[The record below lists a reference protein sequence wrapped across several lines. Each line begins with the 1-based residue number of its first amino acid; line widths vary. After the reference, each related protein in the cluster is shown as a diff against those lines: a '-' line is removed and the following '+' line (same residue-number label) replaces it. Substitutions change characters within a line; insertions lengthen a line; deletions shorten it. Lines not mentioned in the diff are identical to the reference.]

1 MKRRNARNLNLLI
14 SLTSLAILLLAGA
27 GYYYIYVQNREAYL
41 HKRHF
46 RVLERIGENMV
57 ALNETYLANAK
68 ANGAQSIND
77 LKQQVRE
84 LVNEDINRVNQARK
98 NDQTRQ
104 AQAQALAG
112 ATLRRTKTVQSNPSS
127 SIPLFPATAKVTI
140 KSNRSFQVEAADRT
154 PYTLSF
160 EKFSEKYGQRTNL
173 EYEIDLLP
181 KAEAEAYASAN
192 PITLKPRQKDLQWEV
207 QYSIPIRDTGVE
219 GALLVKLSRSMD
231 DFMSSI
237 LREDV
242 FQDFVIL
249 KRDLDDGGSEALE
262 IVYETFDNYFVPQ
275 LLTQNLD
282 SIRALQIKNGEGA
295 QLSELPYLAHLQA
308 VQFNQYQLVLCGLV
322 AKDQFSRDRRK
333 ISTLLVLV
341 LLMLVLLLVL
351 GIPLLKLGLISDKE
365 RMKIS
370 DLVFA
375 TTSAIFGSSLVV
387 LLLFD
392 LYTYNGP
399 GQQQSKQQ
407 LVDLSESISG
417 SFFEELDA
425 IYDQLEYYDTL
436 DVEHR
441 NNRLHLIYG
450 NQDSSLLYPTH
461 YPYFTSVYWASLA
474 DSIGLEWSVRP
485 QPTPQVSLAGREY
498 LESVKEDRTWP
509 LGKVNGR
516 KQFMLESLLTRTNG
530 EKLGVVSKSS
540 ATNLGDETRRK
551 PASAVFLTS
560 YLYSVIQPILPN
572 GFGFAIVREDG
583 KVLFHSDQRRNLQ
596 HNFLE
601 ETANNS
607 IQAAIYNRSALYTS
621 GTYLGEDHNFYIQP
635 LDQLPLH
642 LVTFR
647 KKIYDRTTHEQIIS
661 LSFLLILI
669 SLAIGLGFVGL
680 LALFNPSS
688 HILKQDRYAFDW
700 LRPSRMNRGR
710 YQLIATAN
718 LFILL
723 LGAYFTQG
731 AAAPVALSI
740 IALSFIYAFLIAFF
754 LLNRNQRNEF
764 LWQSHRSV
772 VMTTFAILILFN
784 VLLDAVL
791 INIDSLQ
798 VRLFQLIPGFILI
811 MIIARIFFRYIQGGD
826 KKSVFS
832 AKRSIDTLPEQPD
845 FSDQIYYQ
853 WGRLDRFITG
863 IPIAVE
869 MLVMDII
876 SWFRN
881 RGLRMGTQR
890 SYRLFLLS
898 WLTVVGIFP
907 VIKFYEVAYNRELK
921 LQIQHSQIQF
931 SRDIAERNLAIDQ
944 RYLDIAFPDS
954 LQTQL
959 KRLGVYTEPYFQT
972 KFTADLLEGTQVDVK
987 YPVWRDTIQIPLS
1000 VIKGADKEYL
1010 LDIRFDTCL
1019 LSRTMPWGLG
1029 RYERSGLAAVFTDQ
1043 PSYQVRYMVW
1053 RVSDRQ
1059 LGFEVRL
1066 ERTETLRTNA
1076 SEQLDALY
1084 ALHETPIK
1092 VSFMINE
1099 QVGVESE
1106 ISNPEIITRRML
1118 KPENM
1123 SEQSEAYVLLDSLF
1137 SAFRPSYNDIVR
1149 RSTYLNRNASADS
1162 IWTWYQQPELTEVR
1176 PSDSQLSILSKR
1188 VSKLIFQEKSGL
1200 QLTSVVPQYNFPS
1213 LWDSPSFSG
1222 TRFWVAFIV
1231 LMVVFYLLID
1241 FVVYRFFAQNTL
1253 YLSSPDAVS
1262 ARKHLQET
1270 QENIFLVVP
1279 PRPLETDYIVIL
1291 DNKMAQLVE
1300 EKELPIDY
1308 QRQQYYFDL
1317 SRPEDIQ
1324 RLDTALKAHHSKQSN
1339 LPPLIILD
1347 DFEAG
1352 EPNQNVPDQKQ
1363 QLLDQL
1369 LLCQVQII
1377 ILSVQEP
1384 LEVSQQLSIGEDG
1397 EINIAQQRQWSRL
1410 LSNFSQL
1417 YFPLEK
1423 WQVLGNQLEAE
1434 SYVHRKHSFLYLA
1447 EISYRSKDLSI
1458 AGVSIKGSHG
1468 KANMQKLKKTENAE
1482 DAEKDDNYT
1491 SIRIDQHVDTPYK
1504 LNIKLKKLKRWYESN
1519 THEQI
1524 TVLSCLNP
1532 TQILQIYQKNPNKYR
1547 EQIND
1552 WKQLFDQ
1559 FHKAILSAPPRN
1571 LRMKDRIREI
1581 IRRECAHGKF
1591 LQGIQNELVAQL
1603 RTPGS
1608 RLGNTLFEEEII
1620 LQIGIRAKLY
1630 YHALWN
1636 ACSEDEQLLIYD
1648 LAQDGLMNSRN
1659 IQAIEALLRKGIFIT
1674 DEDTI
1679 HLMNRSFRNFVLTVV
1694 KPEEALKMEEKIQ
1707 ADATWSRAKI
1717 PIAII
1722 VFALAAFLYYTDVS
1736 EVLNDTATFVT
1747 AAAASIPVITK
1758 IVATIAGVNLSFS
1771 NLIPNL
1777 KRGPREGE

>member
-41 HKRHF
+41 HQRHF

-57 ALNETYLANAK
+57 ALNETYLSNAK
-68 ANGAQSIND
+68 ANGAQSLND

-84 LVNEDINRVNQARK
+84 LVNEEINRVNQARK
-98 NDQTRQ
+98 NDLARQTQALNQ
-104 AQAQALAG
+104 AQSLAG
-112 ATLRRTKTVQSNPSS
+112 ESLRRTKTVETVSS
-127 SIPLFPATAKVTI
+127 PAIPLFSANAQVSI
-140 KSNRSFQVEAADRT
+140 KSNRSFQVEAPGRS

-173 EYEIDLLP
+173 EYEIDLLST
-181 KAEAEAYASAN
+181 AEAEALSN
-192 PITLKPRQKDLQWEV
+192 DTPITLAPRQKDLQWEI
-207 QYSIPIRDTGVE
+207 QYSIPIRDAAVD

-231 DFMSSI
+231 DFMGSI
-237 LREDV
+237 MREDV

-249 KRDLDDGGSEALE
+249 NRGLKDDGSEDLE

-282 SIRALQIKNGEGA
+282 SIRSLQIKKGEGA
-295 QLSELPYLAHLQA
+295 ALSELPYLAHLQA
-308 VQFNQYQLVLCGLV
+308 VQFNQYQLILCGLIE
-322 AKDQFSRDRRK
+322 KDQFSRDRRK
-333 ISTLLVLV
+333 ISTLLVLI
-341 LLMLVLLLVL
+341 LLILVLLLVL

-370 DLVFA
+370 DLLFA
-375 TTSAIFGSSLVV
+375 TTSAIFGSSLLI

-399 GQQQSKQQ
+399 GEQQSKQQ
-407 LVDLSESISG
+407 LVDLSEEIS
-417 SFFEELDA
+417 SSLFDELEN
-425 IYDQLEYYDTL
+425 IYSQLMHYDTL
-436 DVEHR
+436 DIEHR
-441 NNRLHLIYG
+441 QNRLRLIYDDP
-450 NQDSSLLYPTH
+450 DSLVLYPKH
-461 YPYFTSVYWASLA
+461 YPFFTSVYWSSLA
-474 DSIGLEWSVRP
+474 DSIGLEWTVRP
-485 QPTPQVSLAGREY
+485 QATPQVSLSGREY
-498 LESVKEDRTWP
+498 LESVKEGRTWP

-540 ATNLGDETRRK
+540 ATNLGPEGKQK

-560 YLYSVIQPILPN
+560 YLYSVIQPLLPN
-572 GFGFAIVREDG
+572 GFGFTIVGEDG
-583 KVLFHSDQRRNLQ
+583 KVWFHSDKRRNLQ

-601 ETANNS
+601 ETDNSS
-607 IQAAIYNRSALYTS
+607 IQSAIYNRSALYTS
-621 GTYLGEDHNFYIQP
+621 GTYLGEDYNFYIQP

-669 SLAIGLGFVGL
+669 SLTIGLGFVGL

-688 HILKQDRYAFDW
+688 QILKQDRYVFDW

-718 LFILL
+718 ILTLL
-723 LGAYFTQG
+723 LGVYFTQG
-731 AAAPVALSI
+731 AGAPVALSI
-740 IALSFIYAFLIAFF
+740 IALSFVYAFLIAFF

-772 VMTTFAILILFN
+772 VFTTFAILILFN
-784 VLLDAVL
+784 LLLDAVL
-791 INIDSLQ
+791 INPDSLQ
-798 VRLFQLIPGFILI
+798 VRLFQLIPGFVLVA
-811 MIIARIFFRYIQGGD
+811 IIARIFYRYITGGN
-826 KKSVFS
+826 KKSVFN
-832 AKRSIDTLPEQPD
+832 AKRSLEALPEKPD
-845 FSDQIYYQ
+845 ISDRIYYH
-853 WGRLDRFITG
+853 WGRVDRLITSLPLILESMVMNTIYWFGKRG
-863 IPIAVE
+863 I
-869 MLVMDII
+869 
-876 SWFRN
+876 
-881 RGLRMGTQR
+881 RMGTQR

-898 WLTVVGIFP
+898 WLAVIGIFP

-931 SRDIAERNLAIDQ
+931 SRDFAARSLEIDQ
-944 RYLDIAFPDS
+944 RYLDIPFPDS

-959 KRLGVYTEPYFQT
+959 KRLGVYTQPYFKT
-972 KFTADLLEGTQVDVK
+972 TFTADLLEGTQVDIK
-987 YPVWRDTIQIPLS
+987 YPVWRDTIQIS
-1000 VIKGADKEYL
+1000 KAVIRPDAKEYL
-1010 LDIRFDTCL
+1010 LEITFDTCL

-1029 RYERSGLAAVFTDQ
+1029 RYERTGVASVFADQ
-1043 PSYQVRYMVW
+1043 PNYQVRYMVW
-1053 RVSDRQ
+1053 RVSDRK

-1076 SEQLDALY
+1076 SEQLDYLY
-1084 ALHETPIK
+1084 ELHEKPIE

-1099 QVGVESE
+1099 QVAVEAE
-1106 ISNPEIITRRML
+1106 IANPEIITRRML

-1123 SEQSEAYVLLDSLF
+1123 AEKSEPYVLLDSLF
-1137 SAFRPSYNDIVR
+1137 SAFRPSYNEIVR

-1162 IWTWYQQPELTEVR
+1162 IWTWYEQPELMEVR
-1176 PSDSQLSILSKR
+1176 PSDSKLSVLSKR

-1200 QLTSVVPQYNFPS
+1200 QLTSELPQYNFPS

-1222 TRFWVAFIV
+1222 TRFWIFFVV
-1231 LMVVFYLLID
+1231 LVVIFYLLID

-1253 YLSSPDAVS
+1253 YLSAPDAVS
-1262 ARKHLQET
+1262 ARKHLKET
-1270 QENIFLVVP
+1270 QENIYLVVP
-1279 PRPLETDYIVIL
+1279 PRPLETDYLVIL
-1291 DNKMAQLVE
+1291 ENKIAKLVE
-1300 EKELPIDY
+1300 ERELPIDY
-1308 QRQQYYFDL
+1308 QREHYYFDL
-1317 SRPEDIQ
+1317 SRTEDFK
-1324 RLDTALKAHHSKQSN
+1324 RLDAALKAHQAKQTN

-1347 DFEAG
+1347 NFESQVYDQTLT
-1352 EPNQNVPDQKQ
+1352 EQKQNV
-1363 QLLDQL
+1363 LDHL

-1384 LEVSQQLSIGEDG
+1384 LEVSRQLSRNSEEDE
-1397 EINIAQQRQWSRL
+1397 EIDVIAQRQWSQL

-1423 WQVLGNQLEAE
+1423 WQVLSNQQEAE
-1434 SYVHRKHSFLYLA
+1434 KYVQRKHSFLYLA
-1447 EISYRSKDLSI
+1447 EISYRSKELHI
-1458 AGVSIKGSHG
+1458 AGVSINSLQG
-1468 KANMQKLKKTENAE
+1468 KANM
-1482 DAEKDDNYT
+1482 EKGLEYNEHS
-1491 SIRIDQHVDTPYK
+1491 SIRIDQHIDTPYK
-1504 LNIKLKKLKRWYESN
+1504 LNIKLKKLKKWIESN

-1532 TQILQIYQKNPNKYR
+1532 TQIIQIYQRNPNKYR
-1547 EQIND
+1547 NQISD
-1552 WKQLFDQ
+1552 WKKLFDL
-1559 FHKAILSAPPRN
+1559 FDKGILSAPPRN
-1571 LRMKDRIREI
+1571 LRTKDRIREI

-1603 RTPGS
+1603 DTPGS
-1608 RLGNTLFEEEII
+1608 RISNTLFEEEIV

-1659 IQAIEALLRKGIFIT
+1659 LQAIEALLRKGIFIT

-1694 KPEEALKMEEKIQ
+1694 KPEEAVKMEEKIQ

-1736 EVLNDTATFVT
+1736 EVLNETATFVT
-1747 AAAASIPVITK
+1747 AATALIPVITK
-1758 IVATIAGVNLSFS
+1758 IVATIAGVNLSFKDF
-1771 NLIPNL
+1771 LPNL
-1777 KRGPREGE
+1777 KRLQREGD